1 MRFEPGDIKTVT
13 LCSIA
18 GRQVIRGGNGIAS
31 GKVDLSKRNE
41 ITRKFVHDGFS
52 HIPADKGA
60 VPIQRDTIVDRATY
74 VSMFGPTTGDRVTL
88 GDTGLIIEVEEDR
101 VCIAGSII
109 SLVLNSVTELRFP
122 LKDGLWRRMQIR
134 RR

>member
-31 GKVDLSKRNE
+31 GKVDPSRRDE
-41 ITRKFVHDGFS
+41 IARKSVHEGFS
-52 HIPADKGA
+52 HIPDQSV
-60 VPIQRDTIVDRATY
+60 VPVQRDTVVDRATY

-88 GDTGLIIEVEEDR
+88 GDTGLIIEVEEDK
-101 VCIAGSII
+101 VCITGSII
-109 SLVLNSVTELRFP
+109 SLVLSVIELRFP
-122 LKDGLWRRMQIR
+122 PKDGLW
-134 RR
+134 